1 MIVLDSPEPF
11 RYHLSRFLTSTLAID
26 QNDHEEVVRIPN
38 TASAK
43 KRLRQS
49 LRRRGMNRTKK
60 TALKRIV
67 KEIRRNLDTGDQ
79 NAARALIPQLAKA
92 ADKAAKGNA
101 IHRNKAARIK
111 SRWTKKVQGL

>member
-1 MIVLDSPEPF
+1 LIRFDPSATI
-11 RYHLSRFLTSTLAID
+11 SRALPRSTQASD
-26 QNDHEEVVRIPN
+26 QNDHEEVVAIPN

-49 LRRRGMNRTKK
+49 LRRRGLNRTKK
-60 TALKRIV
+60 TALKRVV
-67 KEIRRNLDTGDQ
+67 KEIRRSLDTGDQ